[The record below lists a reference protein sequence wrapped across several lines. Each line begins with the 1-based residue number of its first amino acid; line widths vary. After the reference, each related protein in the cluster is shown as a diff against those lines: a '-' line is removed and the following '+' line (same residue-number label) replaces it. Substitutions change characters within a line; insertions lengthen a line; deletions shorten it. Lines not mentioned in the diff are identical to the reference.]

1 MVSLDGKDKMKIITK
16 KKTYQFK
23 FSDSESAKS
32 WVSELNKIILKS
44 VVSDWLEM
52 FCLLFI
58 WLYLIYM

>member
-16 KKTYQFK
+16 KKTYPFK

-44 VVSDWLEM
+44 VVSD
-52 FCLLFI
+52 
-58 WLYLIYM
+58 